1 MKYLKIDDNKG
12 WYTIDAKNWIDI
24 GKINKEDLLKLLDFA
39 INDDKFEMDEY
50 NETNLQNQAHQII
63 YENIYTNIT
72 SVLKNRPR
80 FKDESELKYKD
91 AIEKYK

>member
-63 YENIYTNIT
+63 YENIYANIT
-72 SVLKNRPR
+72 SVLNNRTR